1 MRKLDQRDRALLN
14 ALQTDASES
23 LSAIAER
30 VGLSQNAA
38 WRRVKALEEDGII
51 EGRYAKLSPDK
62 LGLDLTVFVT
72 IKTAQHTQDWLD
84 IFAKGVARL
93 PEVVGFYRMSG
104 DVDYLLKILV
114 ADMDGYDRV
123 YKKLISIAPLADV
136 SSSFAMER
144 IKDTGAVPLDDLP
157 RSTNRF

>member
-84 IFAKGVARL
+84 IFAKGVAQL
-93 PEVVGFYRMSG
+93 SEVVGFYRMSG

-144 IKDTGAVPLDDLP
+144 IKDTGAVPLDDIP
-157 RSTNRF
+157 RGDNRF

>member
-1 MRKLDQRDRALLN
+1 MSKLDRIDITLLD
-14 ALQTDASES
+14 ALQTDCAES

-30 VGLSQNAA
+30 IGLSQNAA
-38 WRRVKALEEDGII
+38 WRRVKNLEEGGYI
-51 EGRYAKLSPDK
+51 EGRAARLSPEK
-62 LGLDLTVFVT
+62 LGLNLTVFVA
-72 IKTAQHTQDWLD
+72 IKTAQHNEDWLET
-84 IFAKGVARL
+84 FAKGVAYL

-114 ADMDGYDRV
+114 RDMDDYDRV

-144 IKDTGAVPLDDLP
+144 IKDTGKIPL
-157 RSTNRF
+157 STDSF